1 MSTEQQVPYSRFKEE
16 LDKRKAL
23 EEKLQNLEPQGDV
36 DLSGVEDK
44 ITLRKEGLTEDEIKL
59 VISYAKGAG
68 VSVEDALGDPNIK
81 NSIQARMD
89 SEALSASTP
98 KPSDYHGNDFPEVE
112 GPKSFQDWK
121 KSKR

>member
-59 VISYAKGAG
+59 VISY
-68 VSVEDALGDPNIK
+68 
-81 NSIQARMD
+81 
-89 SEALSASTP
+89 
-98 KPSDYHGNDFPEVE
+98 
-112 GPKSFQDWK
+112 
-121 KSKR
+121 